1 MSPLKIFAASM
12 SRHSFALVLATAL
25 LTVASARSIGQG
37 RWADANDPI
46 AKQLIEQERKWAV
59 LECEPSNVVAESL
72 ADDFVGTS
80 PSGPRYTKA
89 EALAEAPPAPGQAR
103 GCKLLTA
110 RVRFYGTNVAMIY
123 GSETSVRKQ
132 KDGKEFDRTLI
143 WTDTWLKRNGKWQII
158 AAQDMIAPK
167 E

>member
-1 MSPLKIFAASM
+1 MRQSKFHSPSAV
-12 SRHSFALVLATAL
+12 SFVMAIAL
-25 LTVASARSIGQG
+25 LAVASAQSSNQG

-59 LECEPSNVVAESL
+59 LECEPSNVVAEAL

-80 PSGPRYTKA
+80 PRGPRYTKA

-103 GCKLLTA
+103 DCKLLTA
-110 RVRFYGTNVAMIY
+110 RVRFYGNTVAMIY

-143 WTDTWLKRNGKWQII
+143 WTDTWLRRDGKWQII
-158 AAQDMIAPK
+158 GVQDMIAPK

>member
-1 MSPLKIFAASM
+1 MRPSKFHSPSAVS
-12 SRHSFALVLATAL
+12 LVMAIAL
-25 LTVASARSIGQG
+25 LAVASAQSSNQG

-59 LECEPSNVVAESL
+59 LECEPSNVVAEAL

-80 PSGPRYTKA
+80 PRGPRYTKA

-103 GCKLLTA
+103 DCKLLTA
-110 RVRFYGTNVAMIY
+110 RVRFYGNTVAMIY

-143 WTDTWLKRNGKWQII
+143 WTDTWLKRDGKWQII
-158 AAQDMIAPK
+158 GVQDMIAPK

>member
-1 MSPLKIFAASM
+1 MRPSKFHSPSAV
-12 SRHSFALVLATAL
+12 SFVMAIAL
-25 LTVASARSIGQG
+25 LAVASAQSSNQG

-59 LECEPSNVVAESL
+59 LECEPSNVVAEAL

-80 PSGPRYTKA
+80 PRGPRYTKA

-103 GCKLLTA
+103 DCKLLTA
-110 RVRFYGTNVAMIY
+110 RVRFYGNTVAMIY

-143 WTDTWLKRNGKWQII
+143 WTDTWLKRDGKWQII
-158 AAQDMIAPK
+158 GVQDMIAPK

>member
-1 MSPLKIFAASM
+1 MRPSKFHSPSAVTFVMVI
-12 SRHSFALVLATAL
+12 AL
-25 LTVASARSIGQG
+25 LTVASAQSSNEG
-37 RWADANDPI
+37 RWADANDLI
-46 AKQLIEQERKWAV
+46 AKQLIDQERKWAV
-59 LECEPSNVVAESL
+59 LECEPSNVVAEAL

-80 PSGPRYTKA
+80 PRGPRYTKA
-89 EALAEAPPAPGQAR
+89 EALAEAPPAPGQVR
-103 GCKLLTA
+103 DCKLLTA

-158 AAQDMIAPK
+158 AVQDMIAPK